1 FHSGSP
7 DRASAG
13 CVHLNPADA
22 QAFFNTLQ
30 VGNEVQV
37 HKGDD
42 SSDDNSGD
50 DNSDDDGSDD
60 GGGDDGDSGN

>member
-1 FHSGSP
+1 
-7 DRASAG
+7 
-13 CVHLNPADA
+13 PADA

-60 GGGDDGDSGN
+60 DGGDDGDSGN